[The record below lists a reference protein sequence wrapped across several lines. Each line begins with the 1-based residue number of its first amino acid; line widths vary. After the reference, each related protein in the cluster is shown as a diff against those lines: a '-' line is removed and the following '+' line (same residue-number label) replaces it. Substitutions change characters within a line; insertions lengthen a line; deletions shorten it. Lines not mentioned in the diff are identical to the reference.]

1 MIDITAVLSTMTH
14 EYNTRSKKDSAVTSE
29 SLQNLRD
36 IIKNINSVK
45 DKIIN
50 LKETVNKR
58 LREDNEKLREMS
70 KT

>member
-1 MIDITAVLSTMTH
+1 MTH

-29 SLQNLRD
+29 SLQNQRD

>member
-1 MIDITAVLSTMTH
+1 MTH

-29 SLQNLRD
+29 SLQNQRD
-36 IIKNINSVK
+36 IIKNVNSVK

>member
-1 MIDITAVLSTMTH
+1 MTH

-29 SLQNLRD
+29 SLQNQRD
-36 IIKNINSVK
+36 IIKNTNSVK

>member
-1 MIDITAVLSTMTH
+1 MIDITAVLSIMTH

-29 SLQNLRD
+29 SLQNQRD

>member
-1 MIDITAVLSTMTH
+1 MTQ

-29 SLQNLRD
+29 SLQNQRD